1 MARETPSSFA
11 PQREDCGKIVHY
23 PPAPQVEAALI
34 IGGADPAGVRPP
46 TKQNGRDRA
55 RPPQQKFDGRSYA
68 PNGLKLFVPRRI
80 CPRKLDSWPP
90 AGVVR
95 LMKSKTWPSCR
106 P

>member
-1 MARETPSSFA
+1 MPRAFYFGSGSGSGPV
-11 PQREDCGKIVHY
+11 P
-23 PPAPQVEAALI
+23 
-34 IGGADPAGVRPP
+34 GGATATDWAQESKMAGAEPGHRMS
-46 TKQNGRDRA
+46 R
-55 RPPQQKFDGRSYA
+55 RSMTYA